1 MSCNDK
7 KKFATAEASTK
18 ASLRTKGAIDAFL
31 NILDYNKFNN
41 LNNKWTQDAKER
53 FGIAGKLFSQ
63 ENNKAIPNKQAF
75 KQIDNAKGIFYQEGQ
90 ALNSKAS
97 PETLSKVREVIK
109 SMGVVEQDLVTYM
122 KQTGLTQPNLNG
134 LSDAVRGIIAI
145 AEGKEDVALTEEM
158 VHIATA
164 IINLKNPQMITE
176 MISKIDRFEIYK
188 RTLDL
193 YKTVPAY
200 QLPNGKPDIRKI
212 KKEAVDKLIAEL
224 IINQSEGSIEFPEL
238 MAESNRS
245 LVRRFWDSVLDFFRG
260 QYSKSNIKI
269 FGETAKLILNN
280 GVEGNVL
287 DLDSKEIYYQATD
300 VQKNIQEKLE
310 ATKDTLEKVE
320 NNDVVVDP
328 LLLDEET
335 ANNWYELVNPDGTKT
350 RVLKRVT
357 DRVKAWYK
365 QRFGN
370 KTFTEEEKKF
380 NELKR
385 DLGIKGHGYFEE
397 VHGRYFNSDGT
408 RKESIDPRPSI
419 YNVSDRDVYD
429 KIEKY
434 YTDLIASFSK
444 EGKNPLVFSEVK
456 IYDVKEKE
464 AGTIDLLII
473 EENGKANILD
483 WKFMSV
489 AAGARDVA
497 WYKQGAYNVQLG
509 RYKEILRDNYGVKE
523 FGLNRAIPII
533 MDLKQ
538 ENPKIENSPIVLKGI
553 AIGSVN
559 TADIEDVR
567 LIPVSEETES
577 TGFEPLDELI
587 SKLNAIYRQ
596 ISKSNV
602 SDEEEREFKR
612 ERMNVLKTAIR
623 TAQGT
628 LNIAPLVDVIKI
640 MRKEG
645 QQILDDY
652 KTTYE
657 GRPATSEDFNN
668 SQLSDFS
675 EDMRE
680 YIATADVFGRI
691 DDLIGDLIYTADM
704 EKNAKTE
711 EDKADV
717 AMRKD
722 LLFNIT
728 QEAKLIRASEKEI
741 TKISGD
747 FADKFI
753 GQRNLVV
760 GLTKAEAVIKGL
772 SSTFRGISDLPTA
785 SLQILYKLVNN
796 AKGLAS
802 QKALGEVNELMGIRK
817 KLADRGGDL
826 RKLVQEIY
834 QRDDKDKIV
843 NKLIYKFDRS
853 FYDAVDENSIEGDKQ
868 FLLDNIDVDAYK
880 AEALKIMNE
889 RIAKIK
895 RMYDDDI
902 DLREKLIYEEERK
915 WDIDR
920 DDFNGFDNY
929 VLKRHPLEKWESE
942 DYKRIKKDA
951 DLLALYDF
959 ITKMNSKAKA
969 AGYISNKVSSTFL
982 PFVRKGMAES
992 FAWDFSLSAIK
1003 NFGTDLTINADDVGY
1018 GSVNELTGELENSI
1032 PKYYTYDFTLNEAG
1046 VNDYTDVSEDIFKNM
1061 ILYVNHLEKYT
1072 YLSDVEGQLQLVK
1085 TIETFKDHLNTGRTG
1100 DVIIRDGKPEEL
1112 KGNDENTKIFNDF
1125 LRALLYEQKYPLSD
1139 SDIPLGL
1146 GKVTNFMKGA
1156 INKVAGKEVFT
1167 IDDNPSPTSL
1177 VKTMDAANR
1186 AFQLKTLGFDFISG
1200 AVNLFGANIQIA
1212 TQAGNYFKARE
1223 FVANEGKLIGN
1234 KFKTDDDREMF
1245 VQLIDKFMPLKD
1257 DPTYDKLRESGMS
1270 ALTRQNF
1277 SDMLMVFMRQPEQ
1290 HVEKSIFLTLLQ
1302 NMMVEDGKIV
1312 SIREFV
1318 KNKYKGRFDNAAK
1331 YAESKKE
1338 IDAEIEEL
1346 KKTRSIDATKQL
1358 EDGKLTIPGLDLNN
1372 TVELQRLTNLT
1383 RRIARNATGGM
1394 SDSDINR
1401 MGMNIWTKSM
1411 MVFKN
1416 WIPKLVDTRFSELR
1430 RVSDDFSV
1438 TIDEDGISEGD
1449 KYDIGRVRL
1458 WAYVIGTSIRD
1469 KSSNIYNILSM
1480 NDKGIA
1486 ALDKMYE
1493 DFGEKYEKRTGK
1505 PFTMTREDFID
1516 MIKNNLRNEAKELAI
1531 LLSLFGAMFSLGFVA
1546 PDDDDDKATKNLH
1559 RYTQKVI
1566 DKFIGELSFFYNPVE
1581 FQKILSGG
1589 MFPAI
1594 GIFSDIER
1602 FGSHTIMEISGYDI
1616 SNPDLTVDEVR
1627 KKAQPIKNLSKM
1639 LPLFK
1644 SLMTYGAIFDA
1655 EFAKE
1660 FDITIQKESRR

>member
-7 KKFATAEASTK
+7 KKFRTSEASTK
-18 ASLRTKGAIDAFL
+18 ASLRSKGAIDAFL
-31 NILDYNKFNN
+31 NILDYNKFNS
-41 LNNKWTQDAKER
+41 LNNKWTQDAKQR
-53 FGIAGKLFSQ
+53 FGISGRLFSE
-63 ENNKAIPNKQAF
+63 ENNKAIPNKKAF
-75 KQIDNAKGIFYQEGQ
+75 KQIDNAKGIFYQEGDII
-90 ALNSKAS
+90 ASKAS
-97 PETLSKVREVIK
+97 PETLAKVKDIIK
-109 SMGVVEQDLVTYM
+109 AMGVDIQDLVTYM

-134 LSDAVRGIIAI
+134 VSDAVRGIIAI

-164 IINLKNPQMITE
+164 ILELKNPKMITE

-188 RTLDL
+188 QTLKD
-193 YKTVPAY
+193 YKDDPAY

-224 IINQSEGSIEFPEL
+224 IINESEGSTEFPEL
-238 MAESNRS
+238 LAESNRS
-245 LVRRFWDSVLDFFRG
+245 LIRTWWNTIVDFFRG
-260 QYSKSNIKI
+260 QYKKSNISI

-287 DLDSKEIYYQATD
+287 DLNSKEIYYQLTD
-300 VQKNIQEKLE
+300 PQKNIQQKLE
-310 ATKDTLEKVE
+310 DTKNNIKKVE
-320 NNDVVVDP
+320 IDEVVDP
-328 LLLDEET
+328 LLLDEES
-335 ANNWYELVNPDGTKT
+335 ANNWYEVLQPDGTWA
-350 RVLKRVT
+350 RVTKRVT
-357 DRVKAWYK
+357 DRVKEWYR

-370 KTFTEEEKKF
+370 KIFTPEEQAF
-380 NELKR
+380 NNLKR
-385 DLGIKGHGYFEE
+385 DLGIQGHKYFEE
-397 VHGRYFNSDGT
+397 VHDRYFNSDGT
-408 RKESIDPRPSI
+408 RKEVIEPRPTI
-419 YNVSDRDVYD
+419 YNASDEDVYN

-434 YTDLIASFSK
+434 YTDLIASFS
-444 EGKNPLVFSEVK
+444 ENGKNPLVFSEVK
-456 IYDVKEKE
+456 IYDTKEKE
-464 AGTIDLLII
+464 AGTIDLLIV
-473 EENGKANILD
+473 EENGKANIFD

-489 AAGARDVA
+489 APGAKDVA

-523 FGLNRAIPII
+523 FGMNRAIPII

-538 ENPKIENSPIVLKGI
+538 EDSKNPDSPIILKGI

-559 TADIEDVR
+559 TADIEDVK

-587 SKLNAIYRQ
+587 KKLNAVYRQ
-596 ISKSNV
+596 ISKSDVN
-602 SDEEEREFKR
+602 DEEEREFKR
-612 ERMNVLKTAIR
+612 ERMNILKTAIR
-623 TAQGT
+623 TAQSS

-657 GRPATSEDFNN
+657 GRPATSSDFND

-680 YIATADVFGRI
+680 YMATAEVFGRI

-704 EKNAKTE
+704 EKNAKTA

-728 QEAKLIRASEKEI
+728 QEAKLIRESERQISKV
-741 TKISGD
+741 SGD

-785 SLQILYKLVNN
+785 SLQILYKLVTN
-796 AKGLAS
+796 AKGIAS
-802 QKALGEVNELMGIRK
+802 RKALSEVNELMEIRK

-834 QRDDKDKIV
+834 QKDDAGKLV
-843 NKLIYKFDRS
+843 NKLIYKFDKK
-853 FYDAVDENSIEGDKQ
+853 FYEEVDKNALEGNKEW
-868 FLLDNIDVDAYK
+868 LLDNIDIESYR

-889 RIAKIK
+889 RITKLK
-895 RMYDDDI
+895 RIYDEDEN
-902 DLREKLIYEEERK
+902 LRDQLIYDEERK

-920 DDFNGFDNY
+920 DDFNGFNNY
-929 VLKRHPLEKWESE
+929 VIKRHPLEKWESE
-942 DYKRIKKDA
+942 DYKKLKTDT
-951 DLLALYDF
+951 DLLSLYNF
-959 ITKMNSKAKA
+959 ITRMNSKAKE
-969 AGYISNKVSSTFL
+969 AGYISNKVASTFL

-1003 NFGTDLTINADDVGY
+1003 NFGGNLSIRAEDVGY

-1032 PKYYTYDFTLNEAG
+1032 PKYYTYDFTRGEDG
-1046 VNDYTDVSEDIFKNM
+1046 VNDYSDVSEDIFKNM
-1061 ILYVNHLEKYT
+1061 IMYINHMEKYT
-1072 YLSDVEGQLQLVK
+1072 YLSDVEGQLELVK
-1085 TIETFKDHLNTGRTG
+1085 TIETFKNHLNTSRSG
-1100 DVIIRDGKPEEL
+1100 DVIIKDGRPDEL
-1112 KGNDENTKIFNDF
+1112 KGNEENTKIFNDF

-1139 SDIPLGL
+1139 SDIPLGI

-1156 INKVAGKEVFT
+1156 INKVAGREVFT
-1167 IDDNPSPTSL
+1167 INDNPSPTSL
-1177 VKTMDAANR
+1177 VKSMDAANR
-1186 AFQLKTLGFDFISG
+1186 AFQLKTLGFEFISG
-1200 AVNLFGANIQIA
+1200 AVNLFGANVQISA
-1212 TQAGNYFKARE
+1212 QAGHYFKARE
-1223 FVANEGKLIGN
+1223 VLANEGKLIGN
-1234 KFKTDDDREMF
+1234 KFKNDDEREMF
-1245 VQLIDKFMPLKD
+1245 IQLIDAFMPLKD
-1257 DPTYDKLRESGMS
+1257 DPTYEKMKESGMS
-1270 ALTRQNF
+1270 VLTRKNF
-1277 SDMLMVFMRQPEQ
+1277 ADMLMVFMREPEQ

-1318 KNKYKGRFDNAAK
+1318 KNKYKDRYDSASK
-1331 YAESKKE
+1331 YAETKKQ

-1346 KKTRSIDATKQL
+1346 KKTRSIDATKEL
-1358 EDGKLTIPGLDLNN
+1358 KDDKLVIPGLDLNN
-1372 TVELQRLTNLT
+1372 TNELQRLTNLT
-1383 RRIARNATGGM
+1383 RRISRTATGGM
-1394 SDSDINR
+1394 SDSDLNR
-1401 MGMNIWTKSM
+1401 MGMNVWTKSM

-1449 KYDIGRVRL
+1449 KYDIGRIRL
-1458 WAYVIGTSIRD
+1458 WVYVMGTSIRD
-1469 KSSNIYNILSM
+1469 RSSNIYNILSM
-1480 NDKGIA
+1480 NDKGIQ

-1493 DFGEKYEKRTGK
+1493 DFSQKYEKRTGK

-1531 LLSLFGAMFSLGFVA
+1531 LLSLFGAMLSLGFVA
-1546 PDDDDDKATKNLH
+1546 PDDDDDKASKNFH
-1559 RYTQKVI
+1559 RYTQKVV
-1566 DKFIGELSFFYNPVE
+1566 DKFIGELSFFYNPAE
-1581 FQKILSGG
+1581 FQRILSGG

-1602 FGSHTIMEISGYDI
+1602 FMSHTTMEMTGYDV
-1616 SNPDLTVDEVR
+1616 SNPDLTTDEVR
-1627 KKAQPIKNLSKM
+1627 KKAQPIKNLAKM
-1639 LPLFK
+1639 LPITK
-1644 SLMTYGAIFDA
+1644 SLITYAAIFDS

-1660 FDITIQKESRR
+1660 YDVTIQKETRR

>member
-1 MSCNDK
+1 MACNDK

-31 NILDYNKFNN
+31 NIIDYNKFNS
-41 LNNKWTQDAKER
+41 LNNEWTNIAKER
-53 FGIAGKLFSQ
+53 FNINGKLFSQ

-75 KQIDNAKGIFYQEGQ
+75 KQIDNAKGIFYQEGEIV
-90 ALNSKAS
+90 ASKAS
-97 PETLSKVREVIK
+97 PETLAKVRDIIK
-109 SMGVVEQDLVTYM
+109 AMGVVEQDLVTYM

-158 VHIATA
+158 VHISTA

-188 RTLDL
+188 RTLND
-193 YKTVPAY
+193 YKDIPAY

-224 IINQSEGSIEFPEL
+224 IINESEGSVEFPEL

-245 LVRRFWDSVLDFFRG
+245 LVRRFWDSILDFFRG
-260 QYSKSNIKI
+260 QYGKSNIKI

-280 GVEGNVL
+280 KVEGNVL

-310 ATKDTLEKVE
+310 ATKDRLEKVE

-335 ANNWYELVNPDGTKT
+335 ANNWYELVNPDGTRT

-489 AAGARDVA
+489 TAGARDVA

-657 GRPATSEDFNN
+657 GRPATSEDFEN

-802 QKALGEVNELMGIRK
+802 QKALGEVNELMAIRK

-834 QRDDKDKIV
+834 QKDDKGKIV

-853 FYDAVDENSIEGDKQ
+853 FYDAVDENSIEGNKQ

-902 DLREKLIYEEERK
+902 DLKEKLIYDLDLVEF
-915 WDIDR
+915 ID
-920 DDFNGFDNY
+920 
-929 VLKRHPLEKWESE
+929 V
-942 DYKRIKKDA
+942 
-951 DLLALYDF
+951 
-959 ITKMNSKAKA
+959 
-969 AGYISNKVSSTFL
+969 
-982 PFVRKGMAES
+982 KG
-992 FAWDFSLSAIK
+992 I
-1003 NFGTDLTINADDVGY
+1003 
-1018 GSVNELTGELENSI
+1018 
-1032 PKYYTYDFTLNEAG
+1032 
-1046 VNDYTDVSEDIFKNM
+1046 
-1061 ILYVNHLEKYT
+1061 
-1072 YLSDVEGQLQLVK
+1072 
-1085 TIETFKDHLNTGRTG
+1085 
-1100 DVIIRDGKPEEL
+1100 
-1112 KGNDENTKIFNDF
+1112 
-1125 LRALLYEQKYPLSD
+1125 
-1139 SDIPLGL
+1139 
-1146 GKVTNFMKGA
+1146 
-1156 INKVAGKEVFT
+1156 
-1167 IDDNPSPTSL
+1167 
-1177 VKTMDAANR
+1177 
-1186 AFQLKTLGFDFISG
+1186 
-1200 AVNLFGANIQIA
+1200 
-1212 TQAGNYFKARE
+1212 
-1223 FVANEGKLIGN
+1223 
-1234 KFKTDDDREMF
+1234 
-1245 VQLIDKFMPLKD
+1245 
-1257 DPTYDKLRESGMS
+1257 
-1270 ALTRQNF
+1270 
-1277 SDMLMVFMRQPEQ
+1277 
-1290 HVEKSIFLTLLQ
+1290 LLQ
-1302 NMMVEDGKIV
+1302 NGNLKT
-1312 SIREFV
+1312 IR
-1318 KNKYKGRFDNAAK
+1318 
-1331 YAESKKE
+1331 
-1338 IDAEIEEL
+1338 EL
-1346 KKTRSIDATKQL
+1346 KKML
-1358 EDGKLTIPGLDLNN
+1358 
-1372 TVELQRLTNLT
+1372 
-1383 RRIARNATGGM
+1383 
-1394 SDSDINR
+1394 
-1401 MGMNIWTKSM
+1401 
-1411 MVFKN
+1411 
-1416 WIPKLVDTRFSELR
+1416 
-1430 RVSDDFSV
+1430 
-1438 TIDEDGISEGD
+1438 
-1449 KYDIGRVRL
+1449 
-1458 WAYVIGTSIRD
+1458 
-1469 KSSNIYNILSM
+1469 IY
-1480 NDKGIA
+1480 
-1486 ALDKMYE
+1486 
-1493 DFGEKYEKRTGK
+1493 
-1505 PFTMTREDFID
+1505 
-1516 MIKNNLRNEAKELAI
+1516 
-1531 LLSLFGAMFSLGFVA
+1531 
-1546 PDDDDDKATKNLH
+1546 
-1559 RYTQKVI
+1559 
-1566 DKFIGELSFFYNPVE
+1566 
-1581 FQKILSGG
+1581 
-1589 MFPAI
+1589 
-1594 GIFSDIER
+1594 
-1602 FGSHTIMEISGYDI
+1602 
-1616 SNPDLTVDEVR
+1616 
-1627 KKAQPIKNLSKM
+1627 
-1639 LPLFK
+1639 
-1644 SLMTYGAIFDA
+1644 
-1655 EFAKE
+1655 
-1660 FDITIQKESRR
+1660 